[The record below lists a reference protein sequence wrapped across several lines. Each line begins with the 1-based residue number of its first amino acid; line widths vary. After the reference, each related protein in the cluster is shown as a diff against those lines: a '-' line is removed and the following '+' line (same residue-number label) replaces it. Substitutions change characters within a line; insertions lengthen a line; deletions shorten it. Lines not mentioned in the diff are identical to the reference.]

1 MAGAAAWMGAAL
13 AGTSVVGCSKP
24 QMLMRAGAIVFPG
37 YELMFMAR
45 DQGLL
50 DPRRVRLVEML
61 ATTDTLRALASG
73 QLEAG
78 AMTLDEMMSAR
89 ADGLDLRAVVVLDVS
104 QGADVVMARPGIT
117 LEKLK
122 GKRVAAEEGAMG
134 AVMLSALL
142 QAAQLEVHEIQKVP
156 MTLDRSVAVFRSG
169 KVDAVVTAE
178 PWATQ
183 LEAQGA
189 KRIFDS
195 ARIPGRIVDVLAVRA
210 DAMDE
215 CAAAIRTLVAAHFEA
230 RRYFAEQPVQA
241 GAYMSARM
249 QTPAHEV
256 PLAYRGLS
264 LPDVAE
270 NRRLL
275 SPGGQLHATAQELQ
289 RVLFEAGLIRKL
301 APPGDLMDTRF
312 LPA

>member
-1 MAGAAAWMGAAL
+1 MAGAAAWVGAAL
-13 AGTSVVGCSKP
+13 AGTSLVGCSKP
-24 QMLMRAGAIVFPG
+24 QELMRVGSIVFPG
-37 YELMFMAR
+37 YELMFLAR
-45 DQGLL
+45 ERGLL

-73 QLEAG
+73 QLEAA

-117 LEKLK
+117 LETLR
-122 GKRVAAEEGAMG
+122 GKRIAAEDGAMG

-142 QAAQLEVHEIQKVP
+142 QAAQLQVHDIHKIP
-156 MTLDRSVAVFRSG
+156 MTLDRSLAVFRAG

-183 LEAQGA
+183 MEAQGGR
-189 KRIFDS
+189 RIFDS

-210 DAMDE
+210 DVMDT
-215 CAAAIRTLVAAHFEA
+215 CAAELRMLVAAHFEA
-230 RRYFAEQPVQA
+230 RSFMQSHAAEAARHFAP
-241 GAYMSARM
+241 RM
-249 QTPAHEV
+249 QTPPEEV
-256 PLAYRGLS
+256 LDAFRGLS

-270 NRRLL
+270 NHRLL
-275 SPGGQLHATAQELQ
+275 GAGGQLNATAQELQ
-289 RVLFEAGLIRKL
+289 RVMFEAGLIRKI
-301 APPGDLMDTRF
+301 APPGDLVDTRF